1 MKTKQTNQLG
11 FRPIQTSFVIQVKSV
26 YLPLCCSVKDGA
38 VLNISFQRGLQ
49 ESSTGNFIYHKSE
62 QTNKNVI
69 VLKEQL
75 KLVVILYKAVNSSL
89 YQKKT
94 AKLLLR
100 ELIKEST
107 GKYIYQ
113 NIGICNI
120 SLEQILNHLNFE
132 LNITKNGFV
141 VFNNLDG
148 AMLKFSLTA
157 TIQKIENTAR
167 YLRQDDTCQFL
178 TFDLSD
184 SDSTEHN
191 NELISISEAVFST
204 PAQEAD
210 LSQYPDSSSEEP
222 EHAPGWSVYE
232 EQDSCNANNSNSNS
246 NSNSSPESQSG
257 VVHRVHTQPWPTPYR
272 GSTHNTIMYIDA
284 TSRLTS
290 PVPLT
295 PAPPEHSTA
304 PTAMR
309 QRTLSSTSTVMSL
322 TPAPAE
328 QRTALT
334 AIQQHTLSSVRTAEF
349 TQEIH
354 NLYHSALHRQAKQIA
369 SLEQRLHAQSIQT
382 TEQKSMSSIELEQI
396 KDALQKEFIHNNGN
410 NINQTT
416 SSTEYQEWLQQYNSI
431 HTEIATLI
439 PFHTE
444 TMLQNSDIQN
454 ELASLREK
462 ISELTERLSSDNALI
477 QQAAT
482 IAAQATK
489 QCEEAEEESQF
500 LVTALIDMKVFIV

>member
-1 MKTKQTNQLG
+1 
-11 FRPIQTSFVIQVKSV
+11 
-26 YLPLCCSVKDGA
+26 
-38 VLNISFQRGLQ
+38 
-49 ESSTGNFIYHKSE
+49 
-62 QTNKNVI
+62 
-69 VLKEQL
+69 
-75 KLVVILYKAVNSSL
+75 
-89 YQKKT
+89 
-94 AKLLLR
+94 
-100 ELIKEST
+100 
-107 GKYIYQ
+107 
-113 NIGICNI
+113 
-120 SLEQILNHLNFE
+120 
-132 LNITKNGFV
+132 
-141 VFNNLDG
+141 
-148 AMLKFSLTA
+148 
-157 TIQKIENTAR
+157 
-167 YLRQDDTCQFL
+167 
-178 TFDLSD
+178 
-184 SDSTEHN
+184 
-191 NELISISEAVFST
+191 
-204 PAQEAD
+204 
-210 LSQYPDSSSEEP
+210 
-222 EHAPGWSVYE
+222 
-232 EQDSCNANNSNSNS
+232 
-246 NSNSSPESQSG
+246 
-257 VVHRVHTQPWPTPYR
+257 
-272 GSTHNTIMYIDA
+272 MYIDA

-304 PTAMR
+304 PTVMR

-354 NLYHSALHRQAKQIA
+354 NLYHSALHRQAEQIA

-396 KDALQKEFIHNNGN
+396 KDILQKECIHNND
-410 NINQTT
+410 TSHKMT
-416 SSTEYQEWLQQYNSI
+416 SSTEYQQWLQQYNSI

-444 TMLQNSDIQN
+444 TILQNSDIQN

-500 LVTALIDMKVFIV
+500 LVTALIDMKVFIVYI